1 MDRVTAAVR
10 AFYEA
15 YPYPPGNRP
24 DCDAYHGRLLLS
36 YIERP
41 KGMPKQLQLLEA
53 GCGRGINLAAAAA
66 LQPEDQFTGIDIN
79 RVAIDEA
86 SANTRNKALSNLN
99 FHLADLLDPASLPGV
114 SRGYDVI
121 LSYGVIHHLSDPLK
135 GLQQLTQQLA
145 PHGVMSLMV
154 DGRYGRQPLDRFL
167 QALQIVSADG
177 GADTERESTARA
189 LARIAERGVFHGN
202 CWQGTSSVDEVE
214 FADRCLHVHEQ
225 SYDIESLWQ
234 LLDRVG
240 LKFIRWHESDDWSVA
255 HISDDLELFEPLQAL
270 EPSVAYQVIERL
282 TYRPKLSLVVAR
294 KEDRPRLPLT
304 EEQLLSNRL
313 CLSPQLKQ
321 ITDEAGHRQ
330 WRRRGRKLSIDVQDL
345 AHRLLMAASE
355 IGSGFTGS
363 QLLQQ
368 LTGESI
374 SPQQGVDSLRQLYA
388 LECLYAPHETD
399 GTQS

>member
-36 YIERP
+36 YIERCAGLP
-41 KGMPKQLQLLEA
+41 RQLQLLEA
-53 GCGRGINLAAAAA
+53 GCGRGINLTEVAA
-66 LQPEDQFTGIDIN
+66 LQPDDQFTGIDIN

-86 SANTRNKALSNLN
+86 SANIRNKALANLS

-145 PHGVMSLMV
+145 PHGVLSLMV

-167 QALQIVSADG
+167 QALQMVSPSVDQDG
-177 GADTERESTARA
+177 QRAATARA
-189 LARIAERGVFHGN
+189 LARIADRGVFHGN

-225 SYDIESLWQ
+225 SYDIEALLQ
-234 LLDRVG
+234 LLDKAG
-240 LKFIRWHESDDWSVA
+240 LKFIRWHEPDDWSLKT
-255 HISDDLELFEPLQAL
+255 ICDDEELIEQLQSVD
-270 EPSVAYQVIERL
+270 PSITYQLIERL
-282 TYRPKLSLVVAR
+282 TYRPKLTLVAAR
-294 KEDRPRLPLT
+294 KEDQPRHRPTRQ
-304 EEQLLSNRL
+304 EFLSKRFY
-313 CLSPQLKQ
+313 LSPQLKRV
-321 ITDEAGHRQ
+321 TDGAGETG
-330 WRRRGRKLSIDVQDL
+330 WLLRGRKLSIDAQGL
-345 AHRLLMAASE
+345 PHRLLTAASQSD
-355 IGSGFTGS
+355 SGFSAS
-363 QLLQQ
+363 QLSQQ
-368 LTGESI
+368 LPGESI
-374 SPQQGVDSLRQLYA
+374 DQQQALNLFMHLYD

-399 GTQS
+399 RSA

>member
-1 MDRVTAAVR
+1 MTAAVR

-41 KGMPKQLQLLEA
+41 EGIPMQLQLLEA
-53 GCGRGINLAAAAA
+53 GCGRGINLTEAAA
-66 LQPEDQFTGIDIN
+66 LQPDDQFTGIDIN

-86 SANTRNKALSNLN
+86 SANIRTKALANLN
-99 FHLADLLDPASLPGV
+99 FQLADLLDPASLPGV

-145 PHGVMSLMV
+145 PHGVLSLMV

-167 QALQIVSADG
+167 QALEMISASGDRG
-177 GADTERESTARA
+177 GQRAVTARA

-225 SYDIESLWQ
+225 SYDIEGLWQ
-234 LLDRVG
+234 LLDKAG
-240 LKFIRWHESDDWSVA
+240 LKFIRWHAPDDWSLKA
-255 HISDDLELFEPLQAL
+255 ICDDEALIEQLQAVD
-270 EPSVAYQVIERL
+270 PSVAYQLIERL
-282 TYRPKLSLVVAR
+282 TYRPKLTLVAAR
-294 KEDRPRLPLT
+294 KGDQPRLPLSR
-304 EEQLLSNRL
+304 EAFLSKRFY
-313 CLSPQLKQ
+313 LSPQLKRV
-321 ITDEAGHRQ
+321 TDESGDTE
-330 WRRRGRKLSIDVQDL
+330 WMLRGRKLSIAAQGL
-345 AHRLLMAASE
+345 PHQLLTAASQ
-355 IGSGFTGS
+355 IDSGFTAS
-363 QLLQQ
+363 QLLQP
-368 LTGESI
+368 LTGES
-374 SPQQGVDSLRQLYA
+374 SNPQQALDLFMQLYD
-388 LECLYAPHETD
+388 LECLYASHETERAV
-399 GTQS
+399 